1 MVICLQR
8 CADLHM
14 AQLMPLPL
22 TVSCFSKIQIGFT
35 FLVPAH
41 LGSPGKRA
49 VKRGVCVCVAGSM
62 KLSCIHPSVLTG
74 CMPLE
79 VCTRTGFQSHP
90 RPAPLTSISTHSS
103 TPCDPSPPVQIP
115 ASFHLHPSPSM
126 LCSVPFQNT
135 VCRSRTLLTT
145 VLQLTSIVRSPSSAR

>member
-1 MVICLQR
+1 MVICLER
-8 CADLHM
+8 CADLLM

-22 TVSCFSKIQIGFT
+22 TVSCFSEIQIGFT

-90 RPAPLTSISTHSS
+90 RRFPHPLHPSPPTLVHLVIHPHPSQYQLLSISTH
-103 TPCDPSPPVQIP
+103 PRRCCVQSLSKIQYVVVE
-115 ASFHLHPSPSM
+115 
-126 LCSVPFQNT
+126 LC
-135 VCRSRTLLTT
+135 
-145 VLQLTSIVRSPSSAR
+145 